1 MARSP
6 GNGSGDGVEDMQ
18 RRFDRRRTT
27 GKFIPPPSIQLSILS
42 IYLSIYQS
50 IANKHVQSNN
60 VLINRA

>member
-42 IYLSIYQS
+42 IYLSIYLS
-50 IANKHVQSNN
+50 INC
-60 VLINRA
+60 